1 MNQTKFCPVQDQVC
15 SNIKICQNPIMP
27 DEEEG
32 FNSLVIYFFFPVLA
46 LTAILLVSLSY
57 FSLPSVYLIT
67 LYINDLRIDD
77 WSSILSMSTI
87 YIDDPNISQSYNIE
101 VPIICCAHCCS
112 GHLGSAL
119 RPN

>member
-1 MNQTKFCPVQDQVC
+1 
-15 SNIKICQNPIMP
+15 MP

-67 LYINDLRIDD
+67 LYIDDLRIDD

-101 VPIICCAHCCS
+101 VPT
-112 GHLGSAL
+112 
-119 RPN
+119 